1 MKEKKTAEKGL
12 IAITG
17 IDSGIGACLCRI
29 CVEHGYEVAASYLE
43 KNPFEGTPEVFGFRM
58 DIRRETEIEGFAQ
71 FVRDLCG
78 AESKEGA
85 TKRRQ
90 LHAVV
95 NNAGVA
101 LGGPVEDTSLS
112 VYRNV
117 FEINYFGL
125 VSFTQKTLGDLIR
138 DKGRLF
144 IVGSMAGRIALPF
157 LSPYASSKF
166 ALEGFAD
173 SLRREIAQFGVSV
186 TLFEPGGIATPIWAK
201 AKEQDR
207 SFVSPKYLESL
218 ELFEKRFINPGLD
231 GFSANLAAGQMF
243 REIERRRPAR
253 RRIIDAHPAIDRLMT
268 MLSAGLIDAV
278 TAKRFALSPKD
289 RSRRLSSRE

>member
-1 MKEKKTAEKGL
+1 MNKKQARENRL

-17 IDSGIGACLCRI
+17 IDTGIGKGLCEI
-29 CVEHGYEVAASYLE
+29 CVANGYDVAASFLE
-43 KNPFEGTPEVFGFRM
+43 TNPFEDTPGVFGYRM
-58 DIRRETEIEGFAQ
+58 DIRNENEIAGFAD
-71 FVRDLCG
+71 FVRNLCG
-78 AESKEGA
+78 AEDGEGV

-90 LHAVV
+90 LHAIV

-101 LGGPVEDTSLS
+101 LGGPVEDTPLS

-125 VSFTQKTLGDLIR
+125 VSFTQKMLPDLIR
-138 DKGRLF
+138 DRGRLF
-144 IVGSMAGRIALPF
+144 VVGSMAGKIALPF

-166 ALEGFAD
+166 ALEGFCD
-173 SLRREIAQFGVSV
+173 SLRREVAQFGVSV
-186 TLFEPGGIATPIWAK
+186 TLFEPGGIATPIWSK

-218 ELFEKRFINPGLD
+218 ALFEKNFIDSGLE
-231 GFSANLAAGQMF
+231 GFSPERAARQMF
-243 REIERRRPAR
+243 RAIEKNRPPR
-253 RRIIDAHPAIDRLMT
+253 RRIVDETPAIDRLMT
-268 MLSAGLIDAV
+268 MLPSGFIDAF
-278 TAKRFALSPKD
+278 TAKRFALTPKD

>member
-1 MKEKKTAEKGL
+1 
-12 IAITG
+12 
-17 IDSGIGACLCRI
+17 
-29 CVEHGYEVAASYLE
+29 
-43 KNPFEGTPEVFGFRM
+43 M
-58 DIRRETEIEGFAQ
+58 DIRNETEIEGFAQ
-71 FVRDLCG
+71 FIRNLCG

-85 TKRRQ
+85 TRRRQ

-101 LGGPVEDTSLS
+101 LGGPVEDTSIS
-112 VYRNV
+112 VFRNV

-125 VSFTQKTLGDLIR
+125 VSFTQKMLRDLIR

-166 ALEGFAD
+166 ALEGFTD
-173 SLRREIAQFGVSV
+173 SLRREVAQFGVSV

-201 AKEQDR
+201 AKGQDR
-207 SFVSPKYLESL
+207 SFVSQKYLESL
-218 ELFEKRFINPGLD
+218 ELFEKKFIDSGLE
-231 GFSANLAAGQMF
+231 GFSADLAARRMF
-243 REIERRRPAR
+243 REIERRHPAR
-253 RRIIDAHPAIDRLMT
+253 RRIIDGKPAVDRLMT
-268 MLSAGLIDAV
+268 MLPASLIDAF

-289 RSRRLSSRE
+289 RIRRLSSRE